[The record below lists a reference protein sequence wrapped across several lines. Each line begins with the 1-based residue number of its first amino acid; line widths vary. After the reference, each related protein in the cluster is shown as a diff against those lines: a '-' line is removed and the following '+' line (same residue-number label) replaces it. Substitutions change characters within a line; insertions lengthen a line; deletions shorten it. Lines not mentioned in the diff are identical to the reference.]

1 MYMKQRRYRESESNA
16 LAAYKGFVTRLG
28 EGHELTQRVVE
39 QLVALYA
46 AIGRPSEAE
55 QWRAKLRNK

>member
-1 MYMKQRRYRESESNA
+1 MKQHRYRESESNA
-16 LAAYKGFVTRLG
+16 LAAYRGYVARLG
-28 EGHELTQRVVE
+28 EDHETTQKVAQ

-46 AIGRPSEAE
+46 ATGRPAEAE